1 MKCEH
6 CGYEAPE
13 RAVICPECGEILPRP
28 KKPAAEE
35 QAKKEP
41 SPTAEK
47 FSMPFLS
54 APADLEKADGIAA
67 EDPEELRR
75 AAQEKKFR
83 RTRRIVAAA
92 VAFVLILLAVVYYV
106 FFWGYKLAV
115 FRYVKGVDYS
125 SGSMYTALVPDA
137 YMDYLE
143 STYSTTRREVK
154 SMMSDYFDYWNENY
168 GTEGRM
174 SYDIGHVQ
182 HISDADEL
190 AALEDELHTN
200 YDITVEISKAVE
212 VSLTI
217 DDGGTKASEKATF
230 VKIGS
235 RWCCMKAMEDMD
247 YVCQNDGYNVW

>member
-1 MKCEH
+1 M
-6 CGYEAPE
+6 
-13 RAVICPECGEILPRP
+13 
-28 KKPAAEE
+28 
-35 QAKKEP
+35 
-41 SPTAEK
+41 
-47 FSMPFLS
+47 
-54 APADLEKADGIAA
+54 
-67 EDPEELRR
+67 
-75 AAQEKKFR
+75 
-83 RTRRIVAAA
+83 
-92 VAFVLILLAVVYYV
+92 VYYV

-190 AALEDELHTN
+190 AALEDELHTS

-247 YVCQNDGYNVW
+247 YVTVLVSERTKGTESRTGFVRLCRRTQQLLYCGALRRRTDPDSADGTAGVLDVLHENLQQV

>member
-54 APADLEKADGIAA
+54 APADLEKADGIVA

-154 SMMSDYFDYWNENY
+154 SMMSNYFDYWNESY

-190 AALEDELHTN
+190 AALEDELHTS

-212 VSLTI
+212 
-217 DDGGTKASEKATF
+217 ASEKATF

>member
-28 KKPAAEE
+28 AQKEPEAGSEKKTAAPAAD
-35 QAKKEP
+35 
-41 SPTAEK
+41 S
-47 FSMPFLS
+47 FSMPFLTAETAETDAAS
-54 APADLEKADGIAA
+54 A

-75 AAQEKKFR
+75 QKQEKTIR
-83 RTRRIVAAA
+83 LRRRIIAAA
-92 VAFVLILLAVVYYV
+92 VAAVLVLAAVLYYI

-115 FRYVKGVDYS
+115 YRYVKGVDHS

-154 SMMSDYFDYWNENY
+154 SMMHDYFTYWNENY

-174 SYDIGHVQ
+174 SYKMHDVTIQ
-182 HISDADEL
+182 TDADAL
-190 AALEDELHTN
+190 AALEDELKTS
-200 YDITVEISKAVE
+200 YGIQVEIKKAAE
-212 VSLTI
+212 VQITI
-217 DDGGTKASEKATF
+217 NDGGTKASEKATF

-235 RWCCMKAMEDMD
+235 RWCCMQAMEDMD

>member
-1 MKCEH
+1 M
-6 CGYEAPE
+6 
-13 RAVICPECGEILPRP
+13 
-28 KKPAAEE
+28 
-35 QAKKEP
+35 
-41 SPTAEK
+41 
-47 FSMPFLS
+47 
-54 APADLEKADGIAA
+54 
-67 EDPEELRR
+67 
-75 AAQEKKFR
+75 
-83 RTRRIVAAA
+83 
-92 VAFVLILLAVVYYV
+92 AFVLILLAVVYYV

-190 AALEDELHTN
+190 AALEDELDTS

-212 VSLTI
+212 VSLII

-247 YVCQNDGYNVW
+247 YVCQNNGYNVW